1 MASIT
6 IGLVGLGKMGNA
18 LAQRCIQAEHEVYG
32 FDPHAKE
39 ICHDIKK
46 VSSLEEL
53 TQKARIFWLMVPA
66 GKAVDDVI
74 TILLP
79 YLKPND
85 IIIDGGNSF
94 FKDSIRR
101 AQMLEKNNINFIDCG
116 TSGGIH
122 GQKHGFSLM
131 IGGKREIF
139 EKLRPLFSAL
149 AAPQGFDY
157 FGPAGAGHYVKMIH
171 NGVEYALLQAY
182 SEGFHVL
189 KDGYYKNL
197 DLHAIARVWSHGAV
211 VRSWLT
217 ELLQNI
223 FAHDQEL
230 KNISGYIEENKT
242 GQWTLQEAKEHNIP
256 TPTIEKSLEIRKWSR
271 ETGGNFAT
279 KIIALL
285 RNAFGGHVVKNDP
298 VRSKHDK

>member
-1 MASIT
+1 MESMT

-18 LAQRCIQAEHEVYG
+18 LAQRLVQAGNIVYG
-32 FDPHAKE
+32 FDPHATDIYK
-39 ICHDIKK
+39 DIKK
-46 VSSLEEL
+46 VSSLAEMA
-53 TQKARIFWLMVPA
+53 THTHIFWLMVPA
-66 GKAVDDVI
+66 GKPVDDVI
-74 TILLP
+74 AALLP
-79 YLKPND
+79 SLNPND

-101 AQMLEKNNINFIDCG
+101 AENLEKNNINFIDCG

-122 GQKHGFSLM
+122 GQEHGFSLM
-131 IGGKREIF
+131 IGGKQEIF
-139 EKLRPLFSAL
+139 EKLRPLFSAI

-157 FGPAGAGHYVKMIH
+157 FGSAGAGHYVKMVH

-182 SEGFHVL
+182 GEGFHVL
-189 KDGYYKNL
+189 RSGHYKNL

-217 ELLQNI
+217 ELLQDT

-242 GQWTLQEAKEHNIP
+242 GRWTLQEAQKHNIP
-256 TPTIEKSLEIRKWSR
+256 TPTIEKALEVREWSR
-271 ETGGNFAT
+271 KTGGNFAT
-279 KIIALL
+279 KVVAML
-285 RNAFGGHVVKNDP
+285 RNAFGGHNVKRNDE
-298 VRSKHDK
+298 K

>member
-1 MASIT
+1 MT

-18 LAQRCIQAEHEVYG
+18 IAERLVHAGNTVYG
-32 FDPHAKE
+32 FDPHA
-39 ICHDIKK
+39 INVHNDIKK
-46 VSSLEEL
+46 VSSLAEL
-53 TQKARIFWLMVPA
+53 ATHVHIFWLMVPA
-66 GKAVDDVI
+66 GKPVDDVI
-74 TILLP
+74 AALLP
-79 YLKPND
+79 SLKPND

-101 AQMLEKNNINFIDCG
+101 AQTLEKNTVNFIDCG

-122 GQKHGFSLM
+122 GQEHGFSLM
-131 IGGKREIF
+131 IGGKQEIF

-157 FGPAGAGHYVKMIH
+157 FGPVGAGHYVKMVH

-182 SEGFHVL
+182 GEGFHVL
-189 KDGYYKNL
+189 RAGHYKNL

-217 ELLQNI
+217 ELLQDT

-242 GQWTLQEAKEHNIP
+242 GQWTLQEAQEHNIP
-256 TPTIEKSLEIRKWSR
+256 TPTIEKSLEVREWSR
-271 ETGGNFAT
+271 KTGGNFAT
-279 KIIALL
+279 KVVALL
-285 RNAFGGHVVKNDP
+285 RNAFGGHAVKSEF
-298 VRSKHDK
+298 VRSKNDKQ